1 MGIDKR
7 PTIEEYWS
15 LKDTLYSPWYSE
27 QFTRNWFE
35 IIYSSMLHAVF
46 VKDEIEKKDKIEPF
60 LNIVLN
66 KFQAAFYPGQ
76 NLLLDEMVV
85 KWKGRSR
92 YRVYNPNKPE
102 KYHLKTFGLCDSV
115 TGYTYNLLI
124 CFGADTSY
132 TGELDKG
139 QSEKIFHNLLSP
151 LGTGHHIFAD
161 RYYTTHSLVVNL
173 TSKKTYY
180 TGTLMSNRKGFPKKM
195 ATFKNLKHKESK
207 YYRSEKGILLCAW
220 KDKKARKP
228 VFAVSTYAVKSES
241 NVTNKSGKVTTKPDI
256 IHDYNFSMNG
266 CDRSDQMLSYYNNFK
281 RRTVKWWKRLFRW
294 CIEVTQVNA
303 FILHCLTR
311 YEGTKPFSL
320 KKFKDKL
327 IHQLINEANTCI
339 PDDHKHHVPKQPTA
353 RNVRVQGP
361 SHLVNWLPDARNWQV
376 CSTPQNRK
384 RTHFKCITCNAY
396 LHPKQYFEDFRSV

>member
-1 MGIDKR
+1 MH
-7 PTIEEYWS
+7 
-15 LKDTLYSPWYSE
+15 
-27 QFTRNWFE
+27 Q
-35 IIYSSMLHAVF
+35 
-46 VKDEIEKKDKIEPF
+46 
-60 LNIVLN
+60 
-66 KFQAAFYPGQ
+66 
-76 NLLLDEMVV
+76 
-85 KWKGRSR
+85 
-92 YRVYNPNKPE
+92 
-102 KYHLKTFGLCDSV
+102 
-115 TGYTYNLLI
+115 
-124 CFGADTSY
+124 
-132 TGELDKG
+132 
-139 QSEKIFHNLLSP
+139 
-151 LGTGHHIFAD
+151 
-161 RYYTTHSLVVNL
+161 
-173 TSKKTYY
+173 
-180 TGTLMSNRKGFPKKM
+180 
-195 ATFKNLKHKESK
+195 
-207 YYRSEKGILLCAW
+207 ILE
-220 KDKKARKP
+220 
-228 VFAVSTYAVKSES
+228 VSTYAVKSES

-361 SHLVNWLPDARNWQV
+361 SHLVNWLSDARNCQV

-384 RTHFKCITCNAY
+384 RTHFICITCNAY
-396 LHPKQYFEDFRSV
+396 LHPKLCFKDFHSIWKHFIFCGNSTIIWL